1 MSLYNKYR
9 SQTFSQI
16 VGQTQV
22 IQILQNSIK
31 ENRLSHAYLFYGPR
45 GTGKTSLARILAKA
59 INCQNP
65 QKGEPCNVCSICTAI
80 TSSQAVDVLEIDAA
94 SNRGIDEIRDLRE
107 KVAFM
112 PLMTPRKVYIIDEAH
127 MLTTEAF
134 NALLKTLEEPPAHV
148 LFVLATT
155 EIHKVPLTIRS
166 RCQRLDLTALTVE
179 QIKSHLMTIAK
190 KENIKLDENAAEL
203 VAHQAAGGMRDALSA
218 LDQVT
223 AFAGSEKITAETI
236 AEIFGTP
243 QTEMYFKLTK
253 HLLNAQGKEV
263 VELLQDV
270 LTHGVQMT
278 PLVDG
283 LINHFQILLFYKI
296 GYPIS
301 NMVTVGT
308 EAHYADLAGQFSIK
322 QLNFWVKAILRLKN
336 EMRWQ
341 ISQKTLLEVTLL
353 DLMSSPT
360 VLTDVSR
367 SGGEKEG
374 GRAKTEIK
382 SAVIPETKPE
392 VKSEVKT
399 ESKPE
404 AKLEIKTE
412 SGQASEEIS
421 LSKILHQWESVLQM
435 TKQKRV
441 QTYMSL
447 AEAKPTRY
455 ADGKLTLTLKSS
467 LSFHQKKLSEASH
480 QALIGEILATL
491 FKNSFVI
498 EFVLDGPAPVSAG
511 AHSNVSNNVLS
522 VFGGKVI

>member
-22 IQILQNSIK
+22 VQILQNSIR

-45 GTGKTSLARILAKA
+45 GTGKTSMARILAKA
-59 INCQNP
+59 INCQAP
-65 QKGEPCNVCSICTAI
+65 KDGEPCNVCSICTAI

-112 PLMTPRKVYIIDEAH
+112 PLMTPKKVYIIDEAH

-166 RCQRLDLTALTVE
+166 RCQRLDLTSLTVE
-179 QIKSHLMTIAK
+179 QIKTHLTSIAQ
-190 KENIKLDENAAEL
+190 KEKITLEEGAAEL
-203 VAHQAAGGMRDALSA
+203 IAHQAAGGMRDALSA

-223 AFAGSEKITAETI
+223 AFAGSEKITAQTI

-243 QTEMYFKLTK
+243 QTEMYFKLTDY
-253 HLLNAQGKEV
+253 LLNAQGKEII
-263 VELLQDV
+263 ELLQDV
-270 LTHGVQMT
+270 LSHGVQMT

-283 LINHFQILLFYKI
+283 LINHFQTLLLYKI
-296 GYPIS
+296 GYPITA
-301 NMVTVGT
+301 MVTAGT
-308 EAHYADLAGQFSIK
+308 EASYAKLAERFSIK
-322 QLNFWVKAILRLKN
+322 QLNFWVKALLKLKN

-353 DLMSSPT
+353 DLMNTETTSVPTMASP
-360 VLTDVSR
+360 
-367 SGGEKEG
+367 EKIIS
-374 GRAKTEIK
+374 KV
-382 SAVIPETKPE
+382 AVKPE
-392 VKSEVKT
+392 VKT
-399 ESKPE
+399 DIKPE
-404 AKLEIKTE
+404 TKTSLSPPEVGPEIKSDVTVQP
-412 SGQASEEIS
+412 GEIS
-421 LSKILHQWESVLQM
+421 LPKILHQWESVLQM
-435 TKQKRV
+435 AKQKRV

-467 LSFHQKKLSEASH
+467 LSFHQKKLSEVSH
-480 QALIGEILATL
+480 QSLVGEILTTL
-491 FKNSFVI
+491 FKSPVMV
-498 EFVLDGPAPVSAG
+498 EFVLDGPAAQPISANTIG
-511 AHSNVSNNVLS
+511 NGTANNVLG
-522 VFGGKVI
+522 VFGGKVL

>member
-1 MSLYNKYR
+1 
-9 SQTFSQI
+9 
-16 VGQTQV
+16 
-22 IQILQNSIK
+22 
-31 ENRLSHAYLFYGPR
+31 
-45 GTGKTSLARILAKA
+45 
-59 INCQNP
+59 
-65 QKGEPCNVCSICTAI
+65 
-80 TSSQAVDVLEIDAA
+80 
-94 SNRGIDEIRDLRE
+94 
-107 KVAFM
+107 
-112 PLMTPRKVYIIDEAH
+112 
-127 MLTTEAF
+127 
-134 NALLKTLEEPPAHV
+134 V

-179 QIKSHLMTIAK
+179 QIKNHLISIAK
-190 KENIKLDENAAEL
+190 KENIKLEDSAAEL

-223 AFAGSEKITAETI
+223 AFAGNEKITAETI

-253 HLLNAQGKEV
+253 YLLSAQGKEV
-263 VELLQDV
+263 IELLQDV

-301 NMVTVGT
+301 SLVTAGT
-308 EAHYADLAGQFSIK
+308 EALYADLANQFSIK
-322 QLNFWVKAILRLKN
+322 QLNFWVKTLLKLKN

-353 DLMSSPT
+353 DLMN
-360 VLTDVSR
+360 TDSNIEVVF
-367 SGGEKEG
+367 K
-374 GRAKTEIK
+374 
-382 SAVIPETKPE
+382 KPE
-392 VKSEVKT
+392 VKQEIKVEIKPEIKSDVKT
-399 ESKPE
+399 ESKTETKSE
-404 AKLEIKTE
+404 AKSEYKPE
-412 SGQASEEIS
+412 SKPESKIEQGEIS
-421 LSKILHQWESVLQM
+421 LPKILHQWESVLQM

-467 LSFHQKKLSEASH
+467 LSFHQKKLSEPGH
-480 QALIGEILATL
+480 QALLSEILVTI
-491 FKNSFVI
+491 FKSPFSV
-498 EFVLDGPAPVSAG
+498 EFVLDGPAPVAAG
-511 AHSNVSNNVLS
+511 THANVSNNVLS

>member
-22 IQILQNSIK
+22 VQILQNSIR

-45 GTGKTSLARILAKA
+45 GTGKTSMARILAKA
-59 INCQNP
+59 INCQSP
-65 QKGEPCNVCSICTAI
+65 QNGEPCNVCSICTAI

-112 PLMTPRKVYIIDEAH
+112 PLMTPKKVYIIDEAH

-166 RCQRLDLTALTVE
+166 RCQRLDLTALTIE
-179 QIKSHLMTIAK
+179 QIKTHLLTIAQ
-190 KENIKLDENAAEL
+190 KEKMALEEGAAEL
-203 VAHQAAGGMRDALSA
+203 IAHQAAGGMRDALSA
-218 LDQVT
+218 LDQVI
-223 AFAGSEKITAETI
+223 AFAGNEKITSGTI

-243 QTEMYFKLTK
+243 QTEMYFKLTEY
-253 HLLNAQGKEV
+253 LLNAQGKEI

-270 LTHGVQMT
+270 LSHGVQMT

-283 LINHFQILLFYKI
+283 LVNHFQTLLLYKI
-296 GYPIS
+296 GYPITA
-301 NMVTVGT
+301 MVTAGT
-308 EAHYADLAGQFSIK
+308 ENSYAKLAESFSIK
-322 QLNFWVKAILRLKN
+322 QLNFWVKALLKLKN

-353 DLMSSPT
+353 DLMNTEVISAPT
-360 VLTDVSR
+360 
-367 SGGEKEG
+367 
-374 GRAKTEIK
+374 A
-382 SAVIPETKPE
+382 AVTPVKPETKIEPKAQPKTSLSPPTGTPLQSGEGTGVRPE
-392 VKSEVKT
+392 SKT
-399 ESKPE
+399 ETKIEP
-404 AKLEIKTE
+404 
-412 SGQASEEIS
+412 GEIS
-421 LSKILHQWESVLQM
+421 LPKILHQWESVLQM
-435 TKQKRV
+435 AKQKRV

-455 ADGKLTLTLKSS
+455 AEGKLTLMLKSS
-467 LSFHQKKLSEASH
+467 LSFHQKKLSEPSH
-480 QALIGEILATL
+480 QSLVTEILTTL
-491 FKNSFVI
+491 FRAPVAV
-498 EFVLDGPAPVSAG
+498 EFVLDGPAPVTSAG
-511 AHSNVSNNVLS
+511 NVSQNVLS